1 MLLCCVVMC
10 CVSIINQSIN
20 HRLRCIGPS
29 QELKN
34 RFGGYFT
41 LHINYTVG
49 EKRAVDELIEEL
61 APNAHLEEDYLG
73 SATYHIPKADLRVS
87 TLFEMLSAREKEAGM

>member
-1 MLLCCVVMC
+1 M
-10 CVSIINQSIN
+10 
-20 HRLRCIGPS
+20 
-29 QELKN
+29 
-34 RFGGYFT
+34 
-41 LHINYTVG
+41 G